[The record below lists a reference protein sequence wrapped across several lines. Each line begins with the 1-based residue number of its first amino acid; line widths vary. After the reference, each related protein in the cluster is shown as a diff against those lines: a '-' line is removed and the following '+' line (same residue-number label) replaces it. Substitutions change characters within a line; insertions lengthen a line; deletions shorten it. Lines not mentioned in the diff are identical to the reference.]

1 MAKRRAS
8 GRPETG
14 KIAVF
19 PHARAP
25 LGALA
30 LAFLVAACDR
40 PPVSHGLASSSA
52 TPPAPPSSAPP
63 ANAFA
68 KVELQQKAMGTSV
81 HLIAFASANVDAT
94 ATKRALDRAYEEM
107 LRLEKVLSEWR
118 PDSEVSAINQGAG
131 KPVSVGADTFA
142 VIDKSLWAG
151 SISEGSFD
159 ITFQS
164 MSELWRFGDAAEERP
179 KVPSAAEV
187 AAKKKLVDYRK
198 LKLDAKSR
206 SVTVPPGVR
215 IGLGGI
221 AKGYIVDR
229 AAALLHSIGLRD
241 FLVQA
246 GGDLYGAGRKPD
258 GAPWVSGIQDP
269 RGPQGR
275 YFAMI
280 ELENHAFSTAGDY
293 ARSYIVDGKR
303 YHHIIDP
310 HTGYPATPCRS
321 VTVWAP
327 DAFIADAIDD
337 GIFILGPEKGLKLV
351 ESIEGA
357 GAVIVDAKNQVLI
370 SERLKGKVKIL
381 SPPTGGI

>member
-1 MAKRRAS
+1 
-8 GRPETG
+8 
-14 KIAVF
+14 
-19 PHARAP
+19 
-25 LGALA
+25 
-30 LAFLVAACDR
+30 
-40 PPVSHGLASSSA
+40 
-52 TPPAPPSSAPP
+52 
-63 ANAFA
+63 
-68 KVELQQKAMGTSV
+68 MGTSV
-81 HLIAFASANVDAT
+81 HLIAFANANVDAT
-94 ATKRALDRAYEEM
+94 ATKHALDRAYEEM

-142 VIDKSLWAG
+142 VIDKSIWAG
-151 SISEGSFD
+151 SISDGSFD

-164 MSELWRFGDAAEERP
+164 MSELWKFGDAAEEQP

-187 AAKKKLVDYRK
+187 AAKKKLVDYRRVR
-198 LKLDAKSR
+198 LDPKSR
-206 SVTVPPGVR
+206 SVALPAGVR

-258 GAPWVSGIQDP
+258 ASPWVSGIQDP

-293 ARSYIVDGKR
+293 ARSYITGGKR

-310 HTGYPATPCRS
+310 HTGYPAALCRS

-357 GAVIVDAKNQVLI
+357 GAVIVDAQNQVII

>member
-1 MAKRRAS
+1 MRRAT
-8 GRPETG
+8 RRRTTG
-14 KIAVF
+14 KWPVL
-19 PHARAP
+19 ARIR
-25 LGALA
+25 ALA
-30 LAFLVAACDR
+30 ILLPLIACDR
-40 PPVSHGLASSSA
+40 PPETHASASSGTPAPTVSSP
-52 TPPAPPSSAPP
+52 PPARAS
-63 ANAFA
+63 A

-81 HLIAFASANVDAT
+81 HLIAFPSAKLDEA
-94 ATKRALDRAYEEM
+94 ATKRALERAYEEM

-131 KPVSVGADTFA
+131 KPISVGADTFA
-142 VIDKSLWAG
+142 VIDKSVWAG
-151 SISEGSFD
+151 TVSNGSFD

-164 MSELWRFGDAAEERP
+164 MSELWKFGDAAETQP
-179 KVPSAAEV
+179 KVPTEAEV
-187 AAKKKLVDYRK
+187 LAKKKLVDYRR
-198 LKLDAKSR
+198 LRLDPKSR
-206 SVTVPPGVR
+206 SVTVPAGVR

-229 AAALLHSIGLRD
+229 AAALLRSAGLGD

-246 GGDLYGAGRKPD
+246 GGDLFGSGRKPD
-258 GAPWVSGIQDP
+258 GSRWVSGIQDP
-269 RGPQGR
+269 RAPQGR

-293 ARSYIVDGKR
+293 ARSYVVGGKR

-310 HTGYPATPCRS
+310 HTGYPATACRS

-337 GIFILGPEKGLKLV
+337 GIFILGPEKGLKLI

-357 GAVIVDAKNQVLI
+357 GAVIVDAKNNVII

-381 SPPTGGI
+381 SPPTDGI